1 MHTDKDP
8 YSNYDLDDWQWEF
21 LRRNA
26 RYKRAYKVV
35 EWLKKRLE
43 KKPASF
49 SGGGK
54 SFVAFGT
61 SYWFSP
67 VFLSD
72 RLVWRYD
79 EKWPGD
85 EGDMELGWYLDLPSP
100 EESSQEYKAK
110 ILRMRKPRAVVKLG
124 EWSDEDE
131 THYEIRPPFEEYKLV
146 LLVDA
151 RYDTDR
157 ITSEL
162 TEVISSYKS
171 KNRYHLE
178 LYSDYLKVWQLRKDN
193 VRRSKIASSL
203 WPHDYKKNKT
213 NAIQKTRY
221 CEQKFQEL
229 IDNSFP
235 AKKHSPKNK
244 K

>member
-1 MHTDKDP
+1 MTKDKDH

-21 LRRNA
+21 LRRN
-26 RYKRAYKVV
+26 RGYKRAYKVV

-43 KKPASF
+43 KKTASP

-79 EKWPGD
+79 EKWTGD

-100 EESSQEYKAK
+100 QASFQEYKEK
-110 ILRMRKPRAVVKLG
+110 ILRMRKPRAVVILG

-131 THYEIRPPFEEYKLV
+131 THYDIHPPYVEHKLA
-146 LLVDA
+146 LVID
-151 RYDTDR
+151 
-157 ITSEL
+157 
-162 TEVISSYKS
+162 
-171 KNRYHLE
+171 
-178 LYSDYLKVWQLRKDN
+178 
-193 VRRSKIASSL
+193 
-203 WPHDYKKNKT
+203 
-213 NAIQKTRY
+213 TRY
-221 CEQKFQEL
+221 GIQSR
-229 IDNSFP
+229 IDGAST
-235 AKKHSPKNK
+235 
-244 K
+244 